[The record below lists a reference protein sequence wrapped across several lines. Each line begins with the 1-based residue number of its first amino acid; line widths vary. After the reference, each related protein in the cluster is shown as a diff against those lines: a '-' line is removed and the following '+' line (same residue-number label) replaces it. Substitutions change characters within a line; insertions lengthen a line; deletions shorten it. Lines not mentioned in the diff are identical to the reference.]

1 MKLAEALLLAD
12 GSLMHPLVVRVGRV
26 DYDYKSLQHIS
37 LHELALQYDI
47 EVYNIPDE
55 NDPPRRWASTEALRA
70 LMAESVII
78 VCTNATAGGPML
90 KNLNVSI
97 SAVLVDEAGH
107 SSEMETLMPV
117 MANVSMAQE
126 GRVHVVLVG
135 DPKQLGPVFLCRHDA
150 VGFLSKNRRFRFGVR
165 MLRQFESMLERL
177 YRTDRCKVTWL
188 THHYRSHP
196 CMARVTTA

>member
-1 MKLAEALLLAD
+1 MTLAEALPLAD

-37 LHELALQYDI
+37 LHELELKYDI
-47 EVYNIPDE
+47 EVYNIPYE

-70 LMAESVII
+70 LMAESII
-78 VCTNATAGGPML
+78 FVCTNATAGGPML
-90 KNLNVSI
+90 KNLYISI

-135 DPKQLGPVFLCRHDA
+135 DPKQLGPVFLCRHDS

-165 MLRQFESMLERL
+165 MLRQFESML
-177 YRTDRCKVTWL
+177 
-188 THHYRSHP
+188 
-196 CMARVTTA
+196 